1 MLGNLPFPVG
11 LRGFSDTSDGK
22 KGSFSGGY
30 KSVTADDLE
39 TDVLASMLKTLHSV
53 YISSS
58 EILTAIHLLI
68 MVEKL

>member
-1 MLGNLPFPVG
+1 M
-11 LRGFSDTSDGK
+11 
-22 KGSFSGGY
+22 
-30 KSVTADDLE
+30 TADDLE

-58 EILTAIHLLI
+58 EILTAINLLI